1 MGQCLNQQ
9 FSSVPNFSV
18 NSPAERFNVPI
29 KRLQQSA
36 SMSQTTE
43 SSRERGGGGQTGA
56 TEKEKTNQQKA
67 LPIPPTPP
75 LPRTNGTDL
84 VDAPA

>member
-1 MGQCLNQQ
+1 MSQSAVQQCAKFLSQQSGRALQCPNQEA
-9 FSSVPNFSV
+9 
-18 NSPAERFNVPI
+18 PAECVNVPDNRI
-29 KRLQQSA
+29 QQ
-36 SMSQTTE
+36 
-43 SSRERGGGGQTGA
+43 REGGGGQTGA